1 MTNEEIGREI
11 LMLFI
16 FMIILVLITYISDN
30 IKKKYE
36 SEILKSKNKFL
47 KFIFKYVL

>member
-1 MTNEEIGREI
+1 MMYFQLFEHWNTMTNEEIGREI

-30 IKKKYE
+30 IKKNMKV
-36 SEILKSKNKFL
+36 KF
-47 KFIFKYVL
+47 